1 MIEFILLYYTKYWFT
16 TPLASSAARHD
27 LDFMSS
33 ILEYRKVNSRLSF
46 EVLRS
51 AYRHLCYLTPQLITL
66 SLTDT
71 GLEDK
76 NRQDIASELHSKDRL
91 DISTGKPMFP
101 MITYG
106 PTVTREN
113 MSSLVGPESW
123 LVFNL
128 LNITGSQDWLLSPI
142 TTWPLSPEYKKL
154 LEFTTNLTIINDL
167 AERGIHLATDFI
179 NRVESEDQRQAL
191 FQVVEEFRGRVKDTN
206 KSSLQLC

>member
-1 MIEFILLYYTKYWFT
+1 
-16 TPLASSAARHD
+16 
-27 LDFMSS
+27 MSS

-51 AYRHLCYLTPQLITL
+51 AYRHLWYLTPQLITL

-91 DISTGKPMFP
+91 DISTGKPMIP

-113 MSSLVGPESW
+113 M
-123 LVFNL
+123 
-128 LNITGSQDWLLSPI
+128 
-142 TTWPLSPEYKKL
+142 
-154 LEFTTNLTIINDL
+154 
-167 AERGIHLATDFI
+167 
-179 NRVESEDQRQAL
+179 
-191 FQVVEEFRGRVKDTN
+191 
-206 KSSLQLC
+206 